1 MDKVI
6 TLNAIRHYYQHEYRD
21 TEKYLARK
29 EKEQHLHFVD
39 RKYDIDKA
47 LSRCLGV
54 AMFVQEC
61 GIEYEVIEKLYMEYY
76 NKFHKLL
83 DTPVEI

>member
-21 TEKYLARK
+21 TEKYLARL
-29 EKEQHLHFVD
+29 KEQGAPAAERRHTVD
-39 RKYDIDKA
+39 SAIT
-47 LSRCLGV
+47 RCFGV

-61 GIEYEVIEKLYMEYY
+61 GIEYEVIDKLYMEFYE
-76 NKFHKLL
+76 KFHNLL
-83 DTPVEI
+83 D

>member
-21 TEKYLARK
+21 TERAVARER
-29 EKEQHLHFVD
+29 EKGASF
-39 RKYDIDKA
+39 DIINHTVNCA

-54 AMFVQEC
+54 CFFVQEC
-61 GIEYEVIEKLYMEYY
+61 GIEYEVIKKLYEEFYE
-76 NKFHKLL
+76 KFRKLL
-83 DTPVEI
+83 DTPAGM